1 MLLFLYPMIGANQLV
16 GTDLTQAVPLSA
28 AAALGALAFGHVEFG
43 VTASLA
49 LGSVPAVFVGSLLSS
64 TAPDRY
70 VRPAITFAITASGLK
85 YVGVDT
91 TTLGWL
97 LCAILLGGA
106 SLWLAARKPW
116 RKGEAADITQ
126 GDAADITQSEAD
138 ALEVEERL
146 LDTG

>member
-1 MLLFLYPMIGANQLV
+1 MKFSVIPSRNV
-16 GTDLTQAVPLSA
+16 V
-28 AAALGALAFGHVEFG
+28 FGRQQ
-43 VTASLA
+43 
-49 LGSVPAVFVGSLLSS
+49 LGSVPAVFVGSLLSA

-106 SLWLAARKPW
+106 SLWLAARKPC
-116 RKGEAADITQ
+116 
-126 GDAADITQSEAD
+126 
-138 ALEVEERL
+138 ER
-146 LDTG
+146 GRR